1 MFCPFV
7 SEDIV
12 SYISKARSVWYFTW
26 NSFILKSIVQSY
38 NGDMTH
44 IYKSGVIY
52 FYLVEKVYILPISGV
67 IWDQMILQNEMCLS
81 AIMLWVHVIDQ
92 PDQIAASP
100 ASQAC
105 VPKYIA
111 TIAVCEI
118 NQNSIMLFAYN
129 HCSPIQCSSTVPISL
144 QIYRLC
150 HCATL
155 VEICSIRHR
164 EKLWVYTTS
173 PMKSYSE
180 TCL

>member
-81 AIMLWVHVIDQ
+81 AIMLWVHVIM
-92 PDQIAASP
+92 SLTK
-100 ASQAC
+100 SQRHLPVRLVCQNTLQLLQSAKSIKIQLC
-105 VPKYIA
+105 YSHI
-111 TIAVCEI
+111 TIVAPYSAV
-118 NQNSIMLFAYN
+118 QLF
-129 HCSPIQCSSTVPISL
+129 S
-144 QIYRLC
+144 
-150 HCATL
+150 
-155 VEICSIRHR
+155 
-164 EKLWVYTTS
+164 
-173 PMKSYSE
+173 
-180 TCL
+180 